1 MMEHGMQT
9 NVKQNSNTISCYNVF
24 DLTLHIIF
32 FHLHI
37 LKFGLLLAMAAT
49 CNTVHHFLIINISL
63 EMLLLLC

>member
-32 FHLHI
+32 FPPAY
-37 LKFGLLLAMAAT
+37 LKIWPAFGHGCYM
-49 CNTVHHFLIINISL
+49 
-63 EMLLLLC
+63 